1 MPACGPCSDARS
13 KFAMK
18 NESPFKGKT
27 GLRRLVNAL
36 GYSMDGLVSA
46 WQLEA
51 AFRQVLLLSV
61 VGISLA
67 FWLPL
72 EDWARAMIVLTHFLG
87 LIVELINSAIEAA
100 VDHTSLDHHH
110 LAKRAK
116 DLGSAAQF
124 LSLVAL
130 SLVWGISVINLL

>member
-1 MPACGPCSDARS
+1 
-13 KFAMK
+13 MK

-61 VGISLA
+61 VGIGLA

-72 EDWARAMIVLTHFLG
+72 EGWARAMIVLTHFLG
-87 LIVELINSAIEAA
+87 MIVELINSAIEAA
-100 VDHTSLDHHH
+100 VDHTSLDQHH

-116 DLGSAAQF
+116 DLGSAAQL

-130 SLVWGISVINLL
+130 SLVWGIAVIDFF